1 MEAKRGK
8 LLQSEYNINSTSSDI
23 IKICKDTNPT
33 VEVKLQM
40 TEREEIKTESDFF
53 LYQELVE
60 K

>member
-1 MEAKRGK
+1 MEGKRGK
-8 LLQSEYNINSTSSDI
+8 LLQSEHDINSASSDI

>member
-40 TEREEIKTESDFF
+40 TKREEIKTESDFF

>member
-1 MEAKRGK
+1 MEGKRGK
-8 LLQSEYNINSTSSDI
+8 LLQTEYDINSASSDT

-40 TEREEIKTESDFF
+40 TKREEIKTESDFF

>member
-1 MEAKRGK
+1 MEGKRGK
-8 LLQSEYNINSTSSDI
+8 LLQTEYDINSTSSDI

-40 TEREEIKTESDFF
+40 TKREEIKTESDFF

>member
-1 MEAKRGK
+1 MEGKRGK
-8 LLQSEYNINSTSSDI
+8 LLQSEDDINSTSSDT

-40 TEREEIKTESDFF
+40 TKREEIKTESDFF

>member
-1 MEAKRGK
+1 M
-8 LLQSEYNINSTSSDI
+8 
-23 IKICKDTNPT
+23 NPT

-40 TEREEIKTESDFF
+40 TKREEIKTESDFF

>member
-1 MEAKRGK
+1 MEGKRGK
-8 LLQSEYNINSTSSDI
+8 LLQTEYDINSTSSDI